1 MSVYKKPKNPSVSLL
16 RRKQRKMRF
25 TATGTTREKMMSS
38 QLSKDLRQQYGIR
51 RTILNKDD
59 VVEICIGKFKGKKGK
74 VVDILL
80 DSLKVHVEDC
90 TVVRST
96 GGTAFVPIDPSNLR
110 IIELALNEQRRVY
123 LENTLHHNQKIKE
136 KYAIA

>member
-25 TATGTTREKMMSS
+25 TATGAVREKMISS

-51 RTILNKDD
+51 RTILSKDD
-59 VVEICIGKFKGKKGK
+59 VVEICVGKFKGKKGK
-74 VVDILL
+74 VVDILF

-110 IIELALNEQRRVY
+110 IIELALNEERKVY

-136 KYAIA
+136 RYATA

>member
-110 IIELALNEQRRVY
+110 MIELA
-123 LENTLHHNQKIKE
+123 
-136 KYAIA
+136 